1 MDSVIEKATLLKT
14 LQFNRAKTKLGH
26 FNNEKKARSLL

>member
-14 LQFNRAKTKLGH
+14 LQFKRAKTKLGH
-26 FNNEKKARSLL
+26 FNNEKG